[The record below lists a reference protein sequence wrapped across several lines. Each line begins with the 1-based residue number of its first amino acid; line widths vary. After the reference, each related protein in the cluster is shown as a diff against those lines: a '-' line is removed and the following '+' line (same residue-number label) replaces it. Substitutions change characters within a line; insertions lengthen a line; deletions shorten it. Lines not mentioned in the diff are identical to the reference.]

1 LVAIGDAFV
10 VVVVGGLGSIPGAF
24 VGGIVIGLVQSLT
37 LLLLPLQ
44 LQNVGVFVAF
54 LIVLYVRP
62 QGLFGRRARSV

>member
-1 LVAIGDAFV
+1 
-10 VVVVGGLGSIPGAF
+10 
-24 VGGIVIGLVQSLT
+24 VGGIMIGLVQSLT

>member
-1 LVAIGDAFV
+1 MISAELRAGCKTPV
-10 VVVVGGLGSIPGAF
+10 SIAF

-62 QGLFGRRARSV
+62 QGLFGRRARTV